1 MASQLREISFAE
13 MRSAMVD
20 CQLRTNDVIDP
31 ALVSA
36 MSAVPREDFVPAAM
50 APLAY
55 IDRPI
60 TLNGERRM
68 NAPLVTARLLVAA
81 DIRAGQ
87 RVLLIGAASG
97 YAAAVL
103 AELGAVVVAV
113 ESDAA
118 LVRMA
123 SAALGDRPVMLVTG
137 ALGDGAAS
145 EAPFDRIV
153 IDGAIEALP
162 DRLADQLVDGGLC
175 VAALSDGPVTRLAR
189 GINVG
194 GALVLRPF
202 ADMDAVILP
211 GFSRPAGFAF

>member
-1 MASQLREISFAE
+1 MASQLREISFAD
-13 MRSAMVD
+13 MRSTMVD

-31 ALVSA
+31 AIVGV
-36 MSAVPREDFVPAAM
+36 MGAVPRENFVPSEM
-50 APLAY
+50 ASLAY

-60 TLNGERRM
+60 MLTSARRM

-97 YAAAVL
+97 YTAALL
-103 AELGAVVVAV
+103 AGLGAVVVAV

-118 LVRMA
+118 LMQLA
-123 SAALGDRPVMLVTG
+123 SAALSEGSVTLISG
-137 ALGDGAAS
+137 ALCDGAVS

-153 IDGAIEALP
+153 IDGAIEVLP
-162 DRLADQLVDGGLC
+162 DQLADQLVDGGIC
-175 VAALSDGPVTRLAR
+175 VAALTDGPVTRLAR
-189 GINVG
+189 GIKIG
-194 GALVLRPF
+194 GAVVLRPF
-202 ADMDAVILP
+202 ADMDAVTLP